1 MSHADFRHSPLLPLG
16 ADNTEYRL
24 VTDEGVDVVEGPGGR
39 RFLTVEPAAL
49 ALLTAEAMH
58 DIAHFLRP
66 AHLSQLRAIL
76 DDPAASAN
84 DRFVALD
91 LLRNANIAAG
101 GVLPMCQDTGTAIVM
116 GKRGR
121 HVLTDGGD
129 ERAIARGVY
138 EAYTRLNLRY
148 SQLAPLTMWDE
159 KNTGSN
165 LPAQIE
171 LYAEDPGGA
180 PDAYKFLF
188 MAKGGGSANKSYLYQ
203 ETKALL
209 NPARMMQFLEEKLRL
224 IGTAACPPYHLA
236 IVVGGTSAEFALKTA
251 KYASAKYLDGLP
263 TAGDVSAHGFRDLE
277 LERQVLEL
285 TRDFGIGAQFGG
297 RYFCHDVRVVRLP
310 RHGASCPVA
319 IAVSCSADRQ
329 AVAKITPSGVWLERL
344 ETDPAR
350 YLPDVTDT
358 ALDGGEVVRVD
369 LRRPMA
375 EIRAELAK
383 YPVRTRLSL
392 SGPLVV
398 ARDIAHAKIAE
409 KLDAGEPMPAY
420 LRDHAVY
427 YAGPAK
433 TPEGYA
439 SGSFGPTTA
448 GRMDSYVEKFQAA
461 GGSLVMLA
469 KGNRSAQVT
478 RACQTY
484 GGFYLGSIGGPAAR
498 LAQDCIRSV
507 EVLEYP
513 ELGMEAVWKI
523 EVEDFPAFIVVDDKG
538 NDFFAETTTPTLT
551 IGRR

>member
-1 MSHADFRHSPLLPLG
+1 MSAPEFAYAPLLPRG
-16 ADNTEYRL
+16 ADTTEYRL
-24 VTDEGVDVVEGPGGR
+24 VTDDGIDVVRGPGGR
-39 RFLTVEPAAL
+39 NFLTVATESLTA
-49 ALLTAEAMH
+49 LTAEAMH

-66 AHLSQLRAIL
+66 AHLRQLRSII
-76 DDPAASAN
+76 DDPAASPN

-121 HVLTDGGD
+121 HVLTDGQD
-129 ERAIARGVY
+129 EAAIARGVHQ
-138 EAYTRLNLRY
+138 AYTTLNLRY
-148 SQLAPLTMWDE
+148 SQLAPLSMWE
-159 KNTGSN
+159 ERNTGTN

-171 LYAEDPGGA
+171 LYAEDPDGA
-180 PDAYKFLF
+180 PDAYKLLF
-188 MAKGGGSANKSYLYQ
+188 MAKGGGSANKSYLFQ

-209 NPARMMQFLEEKLRL
+209 NPTRMMRFLEEKLRA
-224 IGTAACPPYHLA
+224 IGTSACPPYHLA
-236 IVVGGTSAEFALKTA
+236 IVVGGTSAEYALKTA
-251 KYASAKYLDGLP
+251 KLASAKYLDDLP
-263 TAGDVSAHGFRDLE
+263 VSGSAAGHGFRDLE
-277 LERQVLEL
+277 LEKEVLEL
-285 TRDFGIGAQFGG
+285 TREFGIGAQFGG
-297 RYFCHDVRVVRLP
+297 RYFCHDIRVVRLP

-329 AVAKITPSGVWLERL
+329 ALGKITPSGVWLEQL
-344 ETDPAR
+344 ERDPAR
-350 YLPDVTDT
+350 FLPDVD
-358 ALDGGEVVRVD
+358 LPSSDVVRVD
-369 LRRPMA
+369 LTRPMA
-375 EIRAELAK
+375 EIQAELSR
-383 YPVRTRLSL
+383 YPVQTRLSL
-392 SGPLVV
+392 TGPMVV

-409 KLDAGEPMPAY
+409 RLDAGEPMPAY

-448 GRMDSYVEKFQAA
+448 GRMDSYVDRFQAA

-478 RACQTY
+478 RACQQY
-484 GGFYLGSIGGPAAR
+484 GGFYLGSVGGPAAR
-498 LAQDCIRSV
+498 LAQDCIRHV

-523 EVEDFPAFIVVDDKG
+523 EVEDFPAFIVIDDKG
-538 NDFFAETTTPTLT
+538 NDFYAETSQPVLT
-551 IGRR
+551 ISRR